1 MPKLWLTLA
10 IAICGALAFATGCTK
25 KSSEQTRTAAKA
37 PMSIVEPESL
47 VDRKEVFYRVS
58 CDRCH
63 TLDGSHSIG
72 PTFKGLYGSQVPLMG
87 GKVVTADEDYI
98 RESILFPNAKIV
110 KGYAPV
116 MPSFKG
122 LITDKDVDDLVAFI
136 KKQK

>member
-1 MPKLWLTLA
+1 MSKLRLTLA
-10 IAICGALAFATGCTK
+10 IVISGALAFATGCTK
-25 KSSEQTRTAAKA
+25 KSSEQTQTSAKA
-37 PMSIVEPESL
+37 PMSVVEPESL

-63 TLDGSHSIG
+63 SLDGSHSIG
-72 PTFKGLYGSQVPLMG
+72 PTLKGLYGSQVTLIG

-122 LITDKDVDDLVAFI
+122 LINDQDVDALIAFI